1 MFGTEQ
7 EGCPAEEEKSFL
19 VLSGLSGVQ
28 IPRAKIFFSVYL
40 CREND
45 VGFAHWDSFI
55 WAFSSLISV
64 IKGSEITGKFK
75 W

>member
-1 MFGTEQ
+1 MTSCRRGV
-7 EGCPAEEEKSFL
+7 FL
-19 VLSGLSGVQ
+19 VLSDLFGVQ
-28 IPRAKIFFSVYL
+28 IPRAKIFLSVHL

-45 VGFAHWDSFI
+45 VEFAHWDSFI
-55 WAFSSLISV
+55 WAFSSLVNV